1 MNLMQ
6 FFNIWLAY
14 VAKRKSQSGKSMK
27 CSKRYV
33 FLSITLSQLWRY
45 MWVAQFKTVR
55 QINIQSETTSR
66 FCIIFD
72 AHIYIYLP
80 WKLHWKDKFICFLV
94 FSTSLVYMGDVSLPC
109 TKKGV
114 TRLPI
119 YLMIPEKSGIF
130 PAQTSMDILNKK
142 KEIDIDFPNNEWRL
156 AFQQFCYTYC
166 AKQHFSILW

>member
-1 MNLMQ
+1 
-6 FFNIWLAY
+6 
-14 VAKRKSQSGKSMK
+14 MK

-45 MWVAQFKTVR
+45 MWVAQCKTVR
-55 QINIQSETTSR
+55 QIIYTLWINIQILHNFWCT
-66 FCIIFD
+66 
-72 AHIYIYLP
+72 IYLP
-80 WKLHWKDKFICFLV
+80 WKLHQKDKFICYLV
-94 FSTSLVYMGDVSLPC
+94 FSTSLVYMGYVSLPC

-156 AFQQFCYTYC
+156 AFQQFCYTYS
-166 AKQHFSILW
+166 AKQHSSILW